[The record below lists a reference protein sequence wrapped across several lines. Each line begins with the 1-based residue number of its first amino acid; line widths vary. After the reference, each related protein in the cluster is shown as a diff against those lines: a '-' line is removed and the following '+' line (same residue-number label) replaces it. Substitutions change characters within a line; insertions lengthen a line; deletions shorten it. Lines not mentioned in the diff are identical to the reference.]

1 MSKDDVDFCLT
12 TPTSSAMSTLNRFA
26 ALFSFSFSPM
36 DLNERVNFNGTLGA
50 DRETRHAPPDLT
62 NDITTLMES
71 LNENNVYRFQKRRVS
86 GDDIGGAVKD
96 VILTGLHNLTEGEK
110 TPLTDYNEAV
120 QHLQRRCG
128 IMSVAEQAK
137 SVSLR
142 LLSKPTAAAA
152 PSATTDPPVEIPTPM
167 VTENK
172 SQDYEGMSVDE
183 NVEEDERPTEIG
195 QILDELADGVEDTT
209 LLRLSEED
217 VALDMD
223 EVVVEVEEQEEPS
236 DDDEDS
242 EESGGLAED

>member
-36 DLNERVNFNGTLGA
+36 DLNERVNFNSTLGA
-50 DRETRHAPPDLT
+50 DRETRHARPDLT

-71 LNENNVYRFQKRRVS
+71 LNENNVYRFQKGRVS
-86 GDDIGGAVKD
+86 GEDMGSAVKD
-96 VILTGLHNLTEGEK
+96 VILVGTNQGTRHAPPDLTNNIATLVESLNENNIYRFQKGKVLGDDTG
-110 TPLTDYNEAV
+110 
-120 QHLQRRCG
+120 
-128 IMSVAEQAK
+128 
-137 SVSLR
+137 
-142 LLSKPTAAAA
+142 
-152 PSATTDPPVEIPTPM
+152 
-167 VTENK
+167 
-172 SQDYEGMSVDE
+172 
-183 NVEEDERPTEIG
+183 
-195 QILDELADGVEDTT
+195 GVEDTT

-223 EVVVEVEEQEEPS
+223 EVVMEVEEQEEPS

>member
-1 MSKDDVDFCLT
+1 
-12 TPTSSAMSTLNRFA
+12 
-26 ALFSFSFSPM
+26 
-36 DLNERVNFNGTLGA
+36 
-50 DRETRHAPPDLT
+50 
-62 NDITTLMES
+62 MES
-71 LNENNVYRFQKRRVS
+71 LDANNVYRFQKGRIL
-86 GDDIGGAVKD
+86 GDDTGGAVKD
-96 VILTGLHNLTEGEK
+96 VVLTGLHNLTEGEK

-120 QHLQRRCG
+120 QHLQCRRG

-142 LLSKPTAAAA
+142 LLSQPTAATG
-152 PSATTDPPVEIPTPM
+152 PSVTIDPMPM

-172 SQDYEGMSVDE
+172 SQDYEAMSVDE
-183 NVEEDERPTEIG
+183 NEEDEHPTEFG

-217 VALDMD
+217 VPLDMD
-223 EVVVEVEEQEEPS
+223 EVLVEVEEQEEPS